1 MTPDTIG
8 GYLLTLV
15 LPPLIYFAVLAG
27 CYVVDVVRQAVRS

>member
-15 LPPLIYFAVLAG
+15 LPPFVYFAVLAG
-27 CYVVDVVRQAVRS
+27 CYVVDAVRRAVRS